1 MRVQADLSRCL
12 LCNVLRP
19 FESLLR
25 GYNDL
30 QGAFEG
36 PGAPGLGIGKAIG
49 SLAACADAWRENSL
63 FTENRSRRDEAPEE
77 RHVHAP

>member
-30 QGAFEG
+30 QGGFRG